1 MALDRDHDFIDMEDE
16 AEARRDA
23 RRVALFGV
31 LFTFVLGAVLVS
43 ALMYGRVLTD
53 DAGAVL
59 HSPPALVTSDAPK
72 QGTP

>member
-23 RRVALFGV
+23 RRVTLLGV
-31 LFTFVLGAVLVS
+31 SLSLVLGAVLVS

-53 DAGAVL
+53 DAGAAL
-59 HSPPALVTSDAPK
+59 HSPPALVTSNAPK